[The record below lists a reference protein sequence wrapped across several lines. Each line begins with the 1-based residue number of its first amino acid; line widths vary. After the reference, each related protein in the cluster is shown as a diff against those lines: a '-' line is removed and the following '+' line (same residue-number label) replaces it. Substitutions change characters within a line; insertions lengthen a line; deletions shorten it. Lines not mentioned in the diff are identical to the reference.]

1 MIKIADFLLK
11 GKNNNKEKE
20 ISIQIANETHIKYV
34 QEVLDTI
41 EAAAKVRGTGIAKRT
56 PEYLEQKM
64 KEGKAIIALANGEFA
79 GFCYIESWG
88 NKQFVANSG
97 LIVVDKFRQHG
108 LARRIKEHAFSLA
121 RYMFPNAK
129 VFGLTSGAAVM
140 KINTGLGYKP
150 VTFAQ
155 LTDDEAFWRGC
166 QGCVNYDVLTRTDR
180 KYCICTAMLFD
191 PKEQKD
197 TKEVKKI
204 IKEIQKKESK

>member
-1 MIKIADFLLK
+1 MIKIAEFLLK
-11 GKNNNKEKE
+11 DKNKKEEE
-20 ISIQIANETHIKYV
+20 ISIRVATAEHVQYV
-34 QEVLDTI
+34 QVVLDTI

-56 PEYLEQKM
+56 PEYVEQKM
-64 KEGKAIIALANGEFA
+64 KEGKAIIALAGEDFA

-97 LIVVDKFRQHG
+97 LIVVEKFRQHG
-108 LARRIKEHAFSLA
+108 LARKIKEHAFALA
-121 RYMFPNAK
+121 RYMFPDAK

-191 PKEQKD
+191 PKVEKD
-197 TKEVKKI
+197 TKDVKKI

>member
-11 GKNNNKEKE
+11 GKNHKEEE
-20 ISIQIANETHIKYV
+20 ISIRVATSDHIKYV
-34 QEVLDTI
+34 QVVLDTI

-64 KEGKAIIALANGEFA
+64 KEGKAIIALAGDEFA

-108 LARRIKEHAFSLA
+108 LARKIKQHAFSLA
-121 RYMFPNAK
+121 RYMFPEAK

-140 KINTGLGYKP
+140 KINTELGYKP

-155 LTDDEAFWRGC
+155 LTDDESFWRGC

-191 PKEQKD
+191 PKTQKD
-197 TKEVKKI
+197 QKEVKQI
-204 IKEIQKKESK
+204 IKEIQKKEAK

>member
-11 GKNNNKEKE
+11 GKNNKESE
-20 ISIQIANETHIKYV
+20 ISIQVATPDHIKYV

-64 KEGKAIIALANGEFA
+64 KEGKAIIALAGKEFA

-88 NKQFVANSG
+88 NKQFIANSG

-108 LARRIKEHAFSLA
+108 LARKIKQHAFSLA
-121 RYMFPNAK
+121 RYMFPEAK

-140 KINTGLGYKP
+140 KINTELGYKP

-191 PKEQKD
+191 PNKEKD
-197 TKEVKKI
+197 TKEVKRI
-204 IKEIQKKESK
+204 IKEIEKKESK